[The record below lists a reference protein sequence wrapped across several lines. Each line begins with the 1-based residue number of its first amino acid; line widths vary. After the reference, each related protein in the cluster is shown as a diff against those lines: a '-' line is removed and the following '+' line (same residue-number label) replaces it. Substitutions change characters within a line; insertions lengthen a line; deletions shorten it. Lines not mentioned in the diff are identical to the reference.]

1 MICAV
6 FVCLQLCSVS
16 ARAASTAGL
25 TGSLTG
31 GMAGGLDLWRSWSD
45 GNLSHISVGAELGRP
60 PKPSKLPKT
69 ASLPNIYQYYA
80 STRIFAKSRDTVR
93 QMLICLVVIKQC
105 SVIVFYCFV
114 KSPDQFITYNYWVPT
129 YIRKGHV
136 KNWIF
141 HCARKKFRAYER
153 LAHCAGF
160 GRPILI
166 RPRQQPWSNLKIQKK
181 LFYSRAW
188 CHATFSQAFVEPLF
202 FRHCFGLDPRR

>member
-1 MICAV
+1 MHRTGATWICAV

-105 SVIVFYCFV
+105 YSTLLFCKKAPINSLHIIIEYLHI
-114 KSPDQFITYNYWVPT
+114 S
-129 YIRKGHV
+129 RK
-136 KNWIF
+136 F
-141 HCARKKFRAYER
+141 M
-153 LAHCAGF
+153 
-160 GRPILI
+160 
-166 RPRQQPWSNLKIQKK
+166 
-181 LFYSRAW
+181 
-188 CHATFSQAFVEPLF
+188 
-202 FRHCFGLDPRR
+202 

>member
-31 GMAGGLDLWRSWSD
+31 MQGMAGGGGGLDLWRSWSD

-93 QMLICLVVIKQC
+93 QMLISLVVIC
-105 SVIVFYCFV
+105 YCTLLF
-114 KSPDQFITYNYWVPT
+114 
-129 YIRKGHV
+129 
-136 KNWIF
+136 
-141 HCARKKFRAYER
+141 CKKA
-153 LAHCAGF
+153 
-160 GRPILI
+160 PINSLHI
-166 RPRQQPWSNLKIQKK
+166 IIGYLHISQK
-181 LFYSRAW
+181 FM
-188 CHATFSQAFVEPLF
+188 
-202 FRHCFGLDPRR
+202 